1 MDYKLVKQLKEL
13 GFPQTKYYGGHFLFC
28 STGKVVH
35 DETNNPTVYE
45 PILEELIN
53 ECGDEFWGLRINR
66 ETRLWRADK
75 VGYECVTAKDEDII
89 TTKGQ
94 GKTPLESVANLY
106 IAINKK

>member
-1 MDYKLVKQLKEL
+1 MNDNLVKELKDV
-13 GFPQTKYYGGHFLFC
+13 GFPQ
-28 STGKVVH
+28 GKLISDRFHH
-35 DETNNPTVYE
+35 DEKTGELTFIPS
-45 PILEELIN
+45 LEELID